1 MRVCVFVPAVAAVL
15 IVDRRCLIYS
25 IVPMYRMAPRLDIH
39 FAKLAL
45 PEIRGVALAVV
56 VNDVDCM
63 VVVGSVAFFERY
75 ANFD

>member
-1 MRVCVFVPAVAAVL
+1 
-15 IVDRRCLIYS
+15 
-25 IVPMYRMAPRLDIH
+25 MYRMAPRLDIH

-45 PEIRGVALAVV
+45 PEILDVALAVS

-63 VVVGSVAFFERY
+63 VVVDSVAFFEHY